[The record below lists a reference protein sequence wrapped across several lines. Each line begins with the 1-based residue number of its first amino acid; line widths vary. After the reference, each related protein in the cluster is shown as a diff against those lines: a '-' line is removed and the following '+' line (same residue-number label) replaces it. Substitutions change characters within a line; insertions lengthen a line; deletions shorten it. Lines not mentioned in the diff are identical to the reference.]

1 MAFWSGE
8 TLEVRLPEI
17 FGSDFKKEKIDC
29 SAYTLTVGEE
39 AYITPDHKV
48 SNPSTHTAVKLE
60 EGDHIAIPAGQFG
73 FLLTKESVS
82 MPNHAMAFISMKSK
96 LKFRGLI
103 NVSGFHVD
111 PGYTGKL
118 IFSVFNA
125 GPKPLHIKRGDDLFL
140 MWFANLDN
148 ANTKKIKKNS
158 PLTSISTDLI
168 NGISG
173 EIQSA
178 HSLSEKM
185 TELDRKL
192 NDKLHNI
199 DKKVIRYTILA
210 GVISAILIGSV
221 GFVFKDKI
229 LNGLLLDNTKSEQP
243 ENLKNSHDIQKLKNI
258 QPQIEQENRNERTES
273 PN

>member
-8 TLEVRLPEI
+8 TLETRLPEI
-17 FGSDFKKEKIDC
+17 FGNDFKKEKIDC
-29 SAYTLTVGEE
+29 SSYTLTVGEE

-48 SNPSTHTAVKLE
+48 PNPSTHTAIKLD

-82 MPNHAMAFISMKSK
+82 MPNNAMALISMKSK

-111 PGYTGKL
+111 PGYKGKL
-118 IFSVFNA
+118 IFSFFNA

-140 MWFANLDN
+140 IWFVNLDN
-148 ANTKKIKKNS
+148 EHTKKIKNNI

-185 TELDRKL
+185 NEVDRKL
-192 NDKLHNI
+192 HEI
-199 DKKVIRYTILA
+199 DKKVIKYTILA
-210 GVISAILIGSV
+210 GVISSILVASFV
-221 GFVFKDKI
+221 FVFKDKI
-229 LNGLLLDNTKSEQP
+229 ISGILNN
-243 ENLKNSHDIQKLKNI
+243 KNSVQADKVEKPHNSQKIDLDL
-258 QPQIEQENRNERTES
+258 PQIKQDKKNERPES
-273 PN
+273 SDE

>member
-8 TLEVRLPEI
+8 TLKARLPGI
-17 FGSDFKKEKIDC
+17 FGDDFLEDKIDC
-29 SAYTLTVGEE
+29 SAYTLTVGGE

-60 EGDHIAIPAGQFG
+60 DGDPIAIPAGQFG

-82 MPNHAMAFISMKSK
+82 MPNDAMAFISMKSK

-111 PGYTGKL
+111 PGYTGRL

-125 GPKPLHIKRGDDLFL
+125 GPKPLHIKSGDDLFL
-140 MWFANLDN
+140 IWFAELDN
-148 ANTKKIKKNS
+148 PETKEIKTND
-158 PLTSISTDLI
+158 PLNSISSDLI

-178 HSLSEKM
+178 HSLSERM
-185 TELDRKL
+185 TEMDKQL
-192 NDKLHNI
+192 NDKLHEINI
-199 DKKVIRYTILA
+199 KVIKYTLIA
-210 GVISAILIGSV
+210 GALSTFLVTFGGYI
-221 GFVFKDKI
+221 FKDKI
-229 LNGLLLDNTKSEQP
+229 VNVLTSQPNSEKFENVKMSNGSQNSGVVQP
-243 ENLKNSHDIQKLKNI
+243 KVNQDG
-258 QPQIEQENRNERTES
+258 RNERTES
-273 PN
+273 PAE

>member
-8 TLEVRLPEI
+8 TLEERLPAI
-17 FGSDFKKEKIDC
+17 FGSDFNKEKIDC

-82 MPNHAMAFISMKSK
+82 MPNDAMAFISMKSK

-125 GPKPLHIKRGDDLFL
+125 GPKPLHIKSGDDLFL
-140 MWFANLDN
+140 IWFANLD
-148 ANTKKIKKNS
+148 KPSDEIKENK
-158 PLTSISTDLI
+158 PLTSISSDLI

-178 HSLSEKM
+178 HSLSERM
-185 TELDRKL
+185 TEMDKQLNGKLDEI
-192 NDKLHNI
+192 NI
-199 DKKVIRYTILA
+199 KVIKYTLIA
-210 GVISAILIGSV
+210 GALTAFLISLGGYI
-221 GFVFKDKI
+221 FKDKI
-229 LNGLLLDNTKSEQP
+229 VNGLSNEPVSSVVQP
-243 ENLKNSHDIQKLKNI
+243 KLN
-258 QPQIEQENRNERTES
+258 QDDRNERTKSSAE
-273 PN
+273 